1 MSNVWKVKHKET
13 GEYLALKQINKLK
26 IIDNKSEKIIFREKT
41 ILSKINNRF
50 LVNMFCSFQDKDYL
64 YIILQLFSGGDLRYH
79 LINYNY
85 SFTETQIK
93 FLFSN
98 IILGL
103 EYIHS
108 QGIIHRDLKPENI
121 LFDKKGYAYITD
133 FGIAICKDEEKDRN
147 KAGTLGYMPLRY
159 FLI

>member
-1 MSNVWKVKHKET
+1 
-13 GEYLALKQINKLK
+13 
-26 IIDNKSEKIIFREKT
+26 
-41 ILSKINNRF
+41 
-50 LVNMFCSFQDKDYL
+50 MFCSFQDKDYL